1 LGLSHKDYS
10 LKVSIQTIK
19 SKKKKKRDEEHG
31 EVYRPK
37 EVEEFKDSSE
47 EGERY
52 SKKKR
57 YIMRIL

>member
-1 LGLSHKDYS
+1 